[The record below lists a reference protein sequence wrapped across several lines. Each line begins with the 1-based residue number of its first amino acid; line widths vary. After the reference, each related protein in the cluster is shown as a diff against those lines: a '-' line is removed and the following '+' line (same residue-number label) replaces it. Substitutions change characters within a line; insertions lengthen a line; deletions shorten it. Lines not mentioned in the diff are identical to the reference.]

1 MPQPT
6 ERARAPRKGEP
17 GGLLATARSLQAG
30 LTSAGPVAAASYS
43 LIGAIVVL
51 GAAGYFA
58 DQWLGTDPWLLVT
71 GLLLGIVVGLYEV
84 ARVVWRRTP

>member
-1 MPQPT
+1 MAKPT
-6 ERARAPRKGEP
+6 EKPRAPRDADT

-30 LTSAGPVAAASYS
+30 ITGAGTVAAASYS
-43 LIGAIVVL
+43 LVGAIVVL
-51 GAAGYFA
+51 GAGGYFA
-58 DQWLGTDPWLLVT
+58 DRWLGTSPWLLVT